1 MADEHREKRRFPRL
15 PAEHAV
21 LVKKLGP
28 GELEEFAKTQT
39 VGLGGC
45 MFVGDSTLG
54 LGAGV
59 ELLISVRGGVVR
71 AQGRVVYEI
80 PRGAEGVQI
89 GVEFLRMATGD
100 LKLLQ
105 ALFEGQPEEAEA

>member
-1 MADEHREKRRFPRL
+1 MADEYHEKRRFPRL

-28 GELEEFAKTQT
+28 GALEEFAKTQT

-45 MFVGDSTLG
+45 MFVSDSTLG

-59 ELLISVRGGVVR
+59 ELLISVRGGVVK

-80 PRGAEGVQI
+80 PKGERSFQI

-105 ALFEGQPEEAEA
+105 ALFEGVPEEVEG

>member
-1 MADEHREKRRFPRL
+1 MADEYPEKRRFPRL

-21 LVKKLGP
+21 LVKALGP
-28 GELEEFAKTQT
+28 GETEEFAKTKT

-45 MFVGDSTLG
+45 MFVSDTALG
-54 LGAGV
+54 LGSAI

-71 AQGRVVYEI
+71 AQARVVYEI
-80 PRGAEGVQI
+80 PAEGGFKV

-105 ALFEGQPEEAEA
+105 ALFEGQPDDSGA

>member
-1 MADEHREKRRFPRL
+1 VSEEYREKRRFPRI

-21 LVKKLGP
+21 LVKKLGTD
-28 GELEEFAKTQT
+28 ETEEFAKTRS

-45 MFVGDSTLG
+45 MFHSDAALG
-54 LGAGV
+54 LGSGV
-59 ELLISVRGGVVR
+59 ELLISVRGGVVKVH
-71 AQGRVVYEI
+71 ARVVYEI
-80 PRGAEGVQI
+80 PKDDGGVQV

-105 ALFEGQPEEAEA
+105 TLFEGDEQTAE

>member
-1 MADEHREKRRFPRL
+1 MADSFAEKRRFPRL
-15 PAEHAV
+15 PAEHTV
-21 LVKKLGP
+21 LVKRLGP
-28 GELEEFAKTQT
+28 GATEEFAKTQT
-39 VGLGGC
+39 VSLGGC
-45 MFVGDSTLG
+45 RVVTDSSLG

-80 PRGAEGVQI
+80 PKGDGNFLI

-105 ALFEGQPEEAEA
+105 DLFAGQPEDTGV

>member
-1 MADEHREKRRFPRL
+1 MANEHREKRRFPRI

-28 GELEEFAKTQT
+28 GEVEEFAKTRT

-45 MFVGDSTLG
+45 MVLSDSPLG
-54 LGAGV
+54 LGSGV
-59 ELLISVRGGVVR
+59 ELLISVRGGVVK

-80 PRGAEGVQI
+80 PKSDGAFQI

-100 LKLLQ
+100 LKVLQ
-105 ALFEGQPEEAEA
+105 SLFEGLPAEAEG

>member
-1 MADEHREKRRFPRL
+1 LADEYREKRRFPRI

-21 LVKKLGP
+21 LVKKLGY
-28 GELEEFAKTQT
+28 GETEEFAKTRT

-45 MFVGDSTLG
+45 MFMSESPLG
-54 LGAGV
+54 LGSGV
-59 ELLISVRGGVVR
+59 ELLISVRGGVVK
-71 AQGRVVYEI
+71 AQARVVYEI
-80 PRGAEGVQI
+80 AREDGGTQV

-105 ALFEGQPEEAEA
+105 KLFEGAEPVEV

>member
-1 MADEHREKRRFPRL
+1 MADEYREKRRFPRL

-28 GELEEFAKTQT
+28 GETEEFAKTQT
-39 VGLGGC
+39 VSLGGC
-45 MFVGDSTLG
+45 MVVSDSSLG
-54 LGAGV
+54 LGSGV

-80 PRGAEGVQI
+80 PKGENNVQI

-105 ALFEGQPEEAEA
+105 TLFEGQSEETEA

>member
-1 MADEHREKRRFPRL
+1 MVDEYPEKRRFPRL

-21 LVKKLGP
+21 LVKKLGAD
-28 GELEEFAKTQT
+28 ETEEFAKTRT

-45 MFVGDSTLG
+45 MVVGDSSLG

-80 PRGAEGVQI
+80 PKGENSYQI

-100 LKLLQ
+100 LTLLQ
-105 ALFEGQPEEAEA
+105 ALFEAQPAEPES

>member
-1 MADEHREKRRFPRL
+1 MADEYPEKRRFPRL

-21 LVKKLGP
+21 LVKKLGAD
-28 GELEEFAKTQT
+28 ETEEFAKTRT

-45 MFVGDSTLG
+45 MVIGDSPLG

-59 ELLISVRGGVVR
+59 ELLISVRGGVIR

-80 PRGAEGVQI
+80 PKGENNVQI
-89 GVEFLRMATGD
+89 GVEFLRMATAD

-105 ALFEGQPEEAEA
+105 NLFEGEPAAPES

>member
-1 MADEHREKRRFPRL
+1 MADEYPEKRRFPRL

-28 GELEEFAKTQT
+28 GETEEFAKTKT

-45 MFVGDSTLG
+45 MFVSESALG
-54 LGAGV
+54 LGSGV
-59 ELLISVRGGVVR
+59 ELLISVRGGVVK
-71 AQGRVVYEI
+71 AQARVVYELA
-80 PRGAEGVQI
+80 AEGSFRV

-105 ALFEGQPEEAEA
+105 TLFEGQPDEPGT

>member
-1 MADEHREKRRFPRL
+1 MADEHREKRRFPRI
-15 PAEHAV
+15 PAEYAV

-28 GELEEFAKTQT
+28 GEVEEFAKTRS

-45 MFVGDSTLG
+45 MVVSDSALG

-59 ELLISVRGGVVR
+59 ELLISVRGGVVK
-71 AQGRVVYEI
+71 AHGRVVYEI
-80 PRGAEGVQI
+80 PKGEGEYQI

-100 LKLLQ
+100 LNLLQ
-105 ALFEGQPEEAEA
+105 ALFEGQPKEAEG

>member
-1 MADEHREKRRFPRL
+1 MADEYPEKRRFPRL

-28 GELEEFAKTQT
+28 GEMEEFAKTQT

-45 MFVGDSTLG
+45 MVVSDSSLG

-59 ELLISVRGGVVR
+59 ELLISVRGGVVKAR
-71 AQGRVVYEI
+71 GRVVYEI
-80 PRGAEGVQI
+80 PRGEKAFQI

-105 ALFEGQPEEAEA
+105 TLFEGQPEEPEG

>member
-1 MADEHREKRRFPRL
+1 MADEHREKRRFPRI

-21 LVKKLGP
+21 LVKKLGAA
-28 GELEEFAKTQT
+28 EVEEFAKTRT

-45 MFVGDSTLG
+45 MVVSETSLG

-59 ELLISVRGGVVR
+59 ELLISLRGGVVK
-71 AQGRVVYEI
+71 AHGRVVYEI
-80 PRGAEGVQI
+80 PRGDDGFEV

-105 ALFEGQPEEAEA
+105 ALFDGMPAETEG

>member
-1 MADEHREKRRFPRL
+1 MADEYPEKRRFPRL

-21 LVKKLGP
+21 LVKKLGA
-28 GELEEFAKTQT
+28 GETEEFAKTKS

-45 MFVGDSTLG
+45 MFVSDTPLG

-59 ELLISVRGGVVR
+59 ELLISVRGGVVK
-71 AQGRVVYEI
+71 AQARVVYEI
-80 PRGAEGVQI
+80 PAGDSFRV
-89 GVEFLRMATGD
+89 GVEFLRLATGD

-105 ALFEGQPEEAEA
+105 TLFEGQPDETGV